1 MARRTRTEAEK
12 RQLVAAWRRS
22 GVPKTRFAQDRGL
35 PASAFAR
42 WIARFDTPT
51 ELLPTFTT
59 VEVIPDPPAPLP
71 PPLIVQV
78 AGRGHRIEVPAGF
91 DVGELR
97 RLLGVLC

>member
-1 MARRTRTEAEK
+1 MAYRLRTEAEK

-22 GVPKTRFAQDRGL
+22 GVPKTRFAQDRGV
-35 PASAFAR
+35 PASAFSR
-42 WIARFDTPT
+42 WIARYDAPT
-51 ELLPTFTT
+51 ELLPAFTT
-59 VEVIPDPPAPLP
+59 VEVIPDPPAP